1 MADAPWEV
9 KSGHPSAGV
18 LLLYLEGE
26 LEDHLA
32 AAVEHHTRAC
42 WTCRAQ
48 CERMERGI
56 RSFVDFHETAEIPPP
71 PAGRQA
77 FLSRLREQAPVAT
90 SGAAGCWFHWRRGL
104 VAAGGLSAAAML
116 ALLVVSVLFPTH
128 SVSAAQFLD
137 RASRAAQ
144 ATHAPGSKQRIVE
157 RIRIRRGTQV
167 LHSTVHYG
175 VGVRRT
181 ISAPPPAE
189 MQRALELARNDWR
202 DPLNVSDFAAW
213 RESLRSRKDHIN
225 QKGGE
230 LVLTT
235 EAKDASPV
243 SRASLTVDQFT
254 WRPVA
259 RHVDFSD
266 QPPVGV
272 VIESREV
279 QDDAEPAAAA
289 PPAGPPP
296 QPPEQASTSA
306 NNESTAPD
314 ARQLERTEL
323 ELRELFHLLAADVRE
338 APEIWQG
345 DGCVYFRLFAESPER
360 HEEILRATQ
369 RISLACEFPTGPGG
383 TYIPPEEAADPG
395 TSPTRTPTN
404 PPFESALREHF
415 GGQDQANRYLD
426 QVTDLYVRLLAE
438 VTALERLGERYP
450 DLEIRR
456 MPPDEQARIERLAR
470 DHVVAIA
477 ASSREYSTLASS
489 ILDSIAT
496 RDATPPSARSA
507 KLTRPCVPWQAA
519 APLIAAN
526 LRRFQRSFSRLFVK
540 DEIPAPDEQSVAS
553 LLSDVAVAHEL
564 WQRHIEVLCASSR

>member
-1 MADAPWEV
+1 MADASWEV
-9 KSGHPSAGV
+9 KNGHPPTGV

-26 LEDHLA
+26 LEGRLA

-90 SGAAGCWFHWRRGL
+90 SGAAGRWFRWRRGL
-104 VAAGGLSAAAML
+104 LAAGGLSAAAML
-116 ALLVVSVLFPTH
+116 ALLVVSVLVPTH

-137 RASRAAQ
+137 RATRAAQ
-144 ATHAPGSKQRIVE
+144 ATHASGSKQRIVE
-157 RIRIRRGTQV
+157 RIRIRRGSQV

-181 ISAPPPAE
+181 TSAPPPAE
-189 MQRALELARNDWR
+189 MQRALELARIDWR

-225 QKGGE
+225 QEGGE
-230 LVLTT
+230 LVLIT
-235 EAKDASPV
+235 EAKGASPV
-243 SRASLTVDQFT
+243 SRASLTVDQLT

-259 RHVDFSD
+259 RHVDFPD

-272 VIESREV
+272 VMESREV
-279 QDDAEPAAAA
+279 QDDVEPAAGAL
-289 PPAGPPP
+289 PADPAP
-296 QPPEQASTSA
+296 QPPEQASAPASESA
-306 NNESTAPD
+306 APD
-314 ARQLERTEL
+314 ARQLERAEL
-323 ELRELFHLLAADVRE
+323 ELRELFHLLAADVRD
-338 APEIWQG
+338 APEIWQS
-345 DGCVYFRLFAESPER
+345 DGCVYFRLFAESPAR
-360 HEEILRATQ
+360 REEILRATQ
-369 RISLACEFPTGPGG
+369 RISLACELPTGPGG
-383 TYIPPEEAADPG
+383 TYIPPEKTPDPG
-395 TSPTRTPTN
+395 SSTTWTPTK
-404 PPFESALREHF
+404 PPFEQALREHF

-426 QVTDLYVRLLAE
+426 QVNDLYVRLLAE

-450 DLEIRR
+450 DLEIRQ

-470 DHVVAIA
+470 DHVVEIA
-477 ASSREYSTLASS
+477 VSSRDYSALASP
-489 ILDSIAT
+489 ILDSIANRDT
-496 RDATPPSARSA
+496 RST
-507 KLTRPCVPWQAA
+507 KLTPTCVPWQTA
-519 APLIAAN
+519 APLIAAD

-540 DEIPAPDEQSVAS
+540 DETPTPGEQSAAN
-553 LLSDVAVAHEL
+553 LLSDAAEAQEL
-564 WQRHIEVLCASSR
+564 WQRHIEALCASSR

>member
-1 MADAPWEV
+1 MADASWELT
-9 KSGHPSAGV
+9 SGHPPNGV

-26 LEDHLA
+26 LEDRLA

-42 WTCRAQ
+42 WTCRTQ

-77 FLSRLREQAPVAT
+77 FLSRLREQAPVPT
-90 SGAAGCWFHWRRGL
+90 SGAAGCWFRWRRGL

-137 RASRAAQ
+137 RATRAAQ

-157 RIRIRRGTQV
+157 RIRIRRGSQV

-175 VGVRRT
+175 VGVRQA

-189 MQRALELARNDWR
+189 MQRALELARIDWR
-202 DPLNVSDFAAW
+202 DPLNVGDFAAW

-225 QKGGE
+225 QEGGE
-230 LVLTT
+230 LVLIT

-259 RHVDFSD
+259 RHVDFPG

-272 VIESREV
+272 VIESREI
-279 QDDAEPAAAA
+279 QDDVAPAAGA
-289 PPAGPPP
+289 PPADIVP
-296 QPPEQASTSA
+296 QPPEQASGPA
-306 NNESTAPD
+306 NNESAAPD
-314 ARQLERTEL
+314 ARQLERAEL

-345 DGCVYFRLFAESPER
+345 DSCVYFRLFAESPER
-360 HEEILRATQ
+360 HEEILRATR
-369 RISLACEFPTGPGG
+369 RISLACELPTGPGG
-383 TYIPPEEAADPG
+383 TYIPPEETPDPG
-395 TSPTRTPTN
+395 PSPARTSTN
-404 PPFESALREHF
+404 PPFEPALREHF
-415 GGQDQANRYLD
+415 GGQEQANRYLD

-456 MPPDEQARIERLAR
+456 MPSDGQARIEWLAR
-470 DHVVAIA
+470 DHIVEIA
-477 ASSREYSTLASS
+477 ASSRDYSALSSS
-489 ILDSIAT
+489 ILDWIANT
-496 RDATPPSARSA
+496 DTTPPAARSA
-507 KLTRPCVPWQAA
+507 KLTPTCVPWQTA

-540 DEIPAPDEQSVAS
+540 DETPTPGEQSVS
-553 LLSDVAVAHEL
+553 NLLSEATEAQEL
-564 WQRHIEVLCASSR
+564 WQRHIEALCASSR